1 MTEINVVTDEQ
12 SPKEV
17 IFNELFYS
25 IHGDAS
31 NNSLF
36 YLKNNIYEAI
46 NKPKEVYENILELI
60 IRDLVLWDYSYSL
73 LNRRI
78 YPFIIIGNKK
88 EGSFTGKVGKETDKV
103 GKEGSFTDGG
113 KEGGKAIK
121 KFKPTI
127 IQPRETS
134 SSIILS
140 FNQPIN
146 CYFQNGKKIEQYV
159 LPKFEKANIIGI
171 FVKSYNESNLLYI
184 PIRNGIP
191 ELIQFSNLN
200 TDKSTKTILLSIA
213 HNLWKERN
221 YRLSTYIIYAFSLY
235 NQHHFA
241 QVIPI
246 NNEIKTNDIIKQIE
260 TLTWTRFADN
270 NPHVLS
276 ADLFTLGYDKLYF
289 QYNPNTIAS
298 KQRIKKILDE
308 QRIHKI
314 FLQKEQTKIAH
325 YVTLIKKK
333 QPSFHLVKEVPTVQD
348 LLNVLSGKERKLVEL
363 EIKIETEYQQRLKD
377 NICKH
382 RQILQDLRQSQRLDD
397 IEIQLRNLDPFLVHS
412 KNKELIECKVC
423 HFPIFCPHELAIF
436 RCKLK
441 KLPVD
446 QIRINLNEYYHY
458 ENNKYICKIC
468 NEDIKEIEDT
478 DIYIPPVPETFNED
492 IKEQIYSEFIRLKK
506 YIVSTKV
513 PFSAI
518 SKTVF
523 ALSYHGV
530 ELTYRQLL
538 KSKTLSFRDLNRK
551 LSVYID
557 IYILAILV
565 AYRDV
570 ISIDDFN
577 KNTHIKHSD
586 KTRKKDTLELLQ
598 IANNIIQKHANI
610 IIRESTDIN
619 SAWVQHKLLEIY
631 KTITPTLIAPDDS
644 GPIHHTCDHVINY
657 YLSLTNSVRDPHK
670 KFSIEIA
677 YTTFIPDY
685 NQSLFYSIQTHRIGE
700 LLKLNQKQIQL
711 GYIAASA
718 EMFYNLVD
726 VISEVWF
733 ISLKQRDTIV
743 GEYTK
748 IYNTIQEKYKKLNY
762 AERAID
768 IIRRSANMKPTIKR
782 KVTIKQL
789 KIKAPLGRIYDT
801 NGRYHIFEYDMEK
814 KDYLCKICGQWR
826 SEAIKADEKIIQQQ
840 IILLGKKNA
849 FFRLFENNCPEGNM
863 HNFAQNETCTKCG
876 LSLDQRNQLDE
887 YYEKYKS
894 HMIKDVTL
902 EFGNKTSTT
911 IINEQKSIKEKY
923 DKLFNDWKFNFHEVN
938 NFATLLKINVK
949 LFMAIGDY
957 DKNSYDKIITGEY
970 IAFIPSNPRNVRT
983 GILKSYIK
991 MVIVEYNQIRFSYT
1005 KPNILKS
1012 LAALIETSN
1021 IPPSQLESLL
1031 PSIYTDQ
1038 YETIEYFQQYKQP
1051 QEGVEYCIEL
1061 LCSMLNSLY
1070 NSPTTIL
1077 KQFTIYIV
1085 NKILRGCYLRTK
1097 NNYFNFSIV
1106 YGEKRETATNLTE
1119 NFNEFAEV
1127 QEEVEDTPF
1136 SMDGFD
1142 IEEQPNEEGEEQTL
1156 IRDINED

>member
-25 IHGDAS
+25 IHGNAS

-36 YLKNNIYEAI
+36 YVKNNIYEAI
-46 NKPKEVYENILELI
+46 NKPREVYENILELI

-73 LNRRI
+73 LNRKV
-78 YPFIIIGNKK
+78 YPFIILTNKK
-88 EGSFTGKVGKETDKV
+88 EGGYSDKQ
-103 GKEGSFTDGG
+103 DGDS
-113 KEGGKAIK
+113 KKGGKAIK

-127 IQPRETS
+127 IQPKETS
-134 SSIILS
+134 SSVVLS

-159 LPKFEKANIIGI
+159 LPKFEKVNIIGL
-171 FVKSYNESNLLYI
+171 FVKSDEENKKLLHI
-184 PIRNGIP
+184 PIRNGLP

-200 TDKSTKTILLSIA
+200 NSSATKTVLLLIA

-221 YRLSTYIIYAFSLY
+221 YRLSTYIIYMFSLY
-235 NQHHFA
+235 KSPDFA
-241 QVIPI
+241 PLKPFD
-246 NNEIKTNDIIKQIE
+246 NEIKTNDIIKQIE

-270 NPHVLS
+270 NPHVLA

-289 QYNPNTIAS
+289 QYNPESIAS
-298 KQRIKKILDE
+298 KQMIKKLLDE
-308 QRIHKI
+308 QKIHKI

-325 YVTLIKKK
+325 YISIIKKK
-333 QPSFHLVKEVPTVQD
+333 QPTFVIKDVPTVQD
-348 LLNVLSGKERKLVEL
+348 LLKILSDKERKIVEL

-377 NICKH
+377 NMCKH
-382 RQILQDLRQSQRLDD
+382 RQILQDLRKSERLED
-397 IEIQLRNLDPFLVHS
+397 IETQLHNLQPFLS
-412 KNKELIECKVC
+412 SAKGELIECKVC

-446 QIRINLNEYYHY
+446 QIRNELNEYYQR
-458 ENNKYICKIC
+458 ENKKYICKIC

-478 DIYIPPVPETFNED
+478 DIYIPPAPETFNEE
-492 IKEQIYSEFIRLKK
+492 IKEQIYGEFIRLKK
-506 YIVSTKV
+506 YITVTKV

-523 ALSYHGV
+523 ALSYYGV
-530 ELTYRQLL
+530 ESVYRQLL

-557 IYILAILV
+557 IYILAIFV
-565 AYRDV
+565 AYRD
-570 ISIDDFN
+570 IITIDDFN
-577 KNTHIKHSD
+577 KNN
-586 KTRKKDTLELLQ
+586 KKPRQKDSIELLQ
-598 IANNIIQKHANI
+598 IANNIIQKHANV

-619 SAWVQHKLLEIY
+619 SAWVQHKLLEVF
-631 KTITPTLIAPDDS
+631 KTIKPTTIAPDDT
-644 GPIHHTCDHVINY
+644 GPIQHTCDHVINY

-670 KFSIEIA
+670 KFSIETV
-677 YTTFIPDY
+677 YTPFIPNYD
-685 NQSLFYSIQTHRIGE
+685 QSPFYSIKTHRIGD
-700 LLKLNQKQIQL
+700 LIKLNQKAIQL

-718 EMFYNLVD
+718 KMFYDLVE

-733 ISLKQRDTIV
+733 VSLKQRDIIV

-748 IYNTIQEKYKKLNY
+748 IYDTIQEKYKKLLF
-762 AERAID
+762 AQQAVD
-768 IIRRSANMKPTIKR
+768 IIRRSVNMKPTIKR
-782 KVTIKQL
+782 KVTIKQP
-789 KIKAPLGRIYDT
+789 KIKSPLGRIYDI

-826 SEAIKADEKIIQQQ
+826 SEAVKTDEKTIQQQ
-840 IILLGKKNA
+840 VILLGKKNA

-863 HNFAQNETCTKCG
+863 HDFSDQKCNKCG
-876 LSLDQRNQLDE
+876 LSLKKDDASLNA

-902 EFGNKTSTT
+902 QFGNSEISSR
-911 IINEQKSIKEKY
+911 IIKEDAMIKEKY
-923 DKLFNDWKFNFHEVN
+923 DKKFHDWKFNFNEVN
-938 NFATLLKINVK
+938 NFASLLKINVK

-957 DKNSYDKIITGEY
+957 DKNNYDKIITGEY

-991 MVIVEYNQIRFSYT
+991 MIIVEYNQIRFSYT

-1012 LAALIETSN
+1012 LAGLIEASN
-1021 IPPSQLESLL
+1021 IPSSQLESLL
-1031 PSIYTDQ
+1031 PSIYNDQ
-1038 YETIEYFQQYKQP
+1038 YEVIEYFQRYKLP

-1061 LCSMLNSLY
+1061 MCSMLNSLY
-1070 NSPTTIL
+1070 NSPISIL
-1077 KQFTIYIV
+1077 KQFTVYIV

-1106 YGEKRETATNLTE
+1106 YGEKREITTNLTE

-1136 SMDGFD
+1136 STDGFD
-1142 IEEQPNEEGEEQTL
+1142 IEEQPDEDGEGQPL
-1156 IRDINED
+1156 IRDVNED